1 MQIKKQEPSLSPLSS
16 AELSRP
22 QQSQVTS
29 SGASWLFWLA
39 LPTAFAV
46 ALWWSHSQ
54 LQTEVKQ
61 LREQLLATRDS
72 FVQVSEQ
79 ADDRL
84 VALSQ
89 QLTEMGQLDARSL
102 AAMRSLQELQQ
113 LVVSEQQQSGAL
125 QQQLATA
132 QGELEGLT
140 SRLQDSQTQQQN
152 QRQQDLEQVQEA
164 FAKLV
169 EDADAQRQALQAH
182 ELKNEQ
188 ASQQQSEQL
197 MLMQELQSSQDAQL
211 DSLRTQLAA
220 IEERLAAGEQ
230 SFQQAL
236 SRLEQLQTAVL
247 SQAEHADL
255 QQELTAFRAQTLRIQ
270 RGLQQ
275 RLDSLEQR

>member
-197 MLMQELQSSQDAQL
+197 TLMQELQSSQDAQL